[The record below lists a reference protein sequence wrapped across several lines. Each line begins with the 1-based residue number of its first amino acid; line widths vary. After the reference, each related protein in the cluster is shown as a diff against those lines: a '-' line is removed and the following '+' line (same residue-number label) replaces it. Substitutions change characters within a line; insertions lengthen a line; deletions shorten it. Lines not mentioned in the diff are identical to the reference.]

1 VRFAQERLKG
11 IRRGRGAGSRE
22 VGRWQGR
29 WDLGNKGVGGGGWGV
44 GGGRWEDFGSNDQ
57 GFTSG
62 VSWLGGSSGAGFPLR
77 GVEKSTIEGS
87 GG

>member
-1 VRFAQERLKG
+1 VRFAHKRLKA

-22 VGRWQGR
+22 GGRWQGR
-29 WDLGNKGVGGGGWGV
+29 WDLGNKGM
-44 GGGRWEDFGSNDQ
+44 GGGRWEGFGSNDQ

-77 GVEKSTIEGS
+77 GVEKSTVEGS
-87 GG
+87 RG

>member
-44 GGGRWEDFGSNDQ
+44 GDGRISVV
-57 GFTSG
+57 TIR
-62 VSWLGGSSGAGFPLR
+62 VSPRAFR
-77 GVEKSTIEGS
+77 G
-87 GG
+87 